1 MAEAGAQEEATQEE
15 TRRMSRVRILD
26 KKKRR
31 VLFDGTRH
39 ELRALLEERRKS
51 LGIPKRI
58 RAKKRPIRRAA

>member
-1 MAEAGAQEEATQEE
+1 
-15 TRRMSRVRILD
+15 MSRVRILD